1 MLAVVRALYEIEIQK
16 RPEFKTALVNKDPKI
31 IEAIKNETDR
41 IAADTIKKLELNNGR
56 VSQEQALK
64 GIIETKKV
72 PKK

>member
-16 RPEFKTALVNKDPKI
+16 RPEFKTALKDPKI